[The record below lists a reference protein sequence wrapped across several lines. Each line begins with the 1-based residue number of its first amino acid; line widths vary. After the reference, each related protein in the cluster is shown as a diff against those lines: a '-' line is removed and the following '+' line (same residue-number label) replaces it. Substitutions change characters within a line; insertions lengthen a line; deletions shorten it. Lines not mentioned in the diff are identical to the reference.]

1 MPSIDVIESLIA
13 FISFSNEYIINWF
26 VSENNSLKNN
36 FLHAAIAFV
45 FKHLLNLNAN
55 SIE

>member
-1 MPSIDVIESLIA
+1 MPSIDVIELLNA
-13 FISFSNEYIINWF
+13 FISFSNKYIVNSF
-26 VSENNSLKNN
+26 VSENDNLKNN